1 MQKIFFIEDDMNINE
16 LLLYALKSNNYAA
29 EGFDSSEQFWVKLG
43 HETPDLIILDIM
55 LPNENGIDIL
65 KKLKNN
71 HITNKIPVIM
81 LTAKSEEM
89 DKIKCFDLGADDY
102 LVKPFSVLELV
113 ARIKARLRNNNNN
126 KIAEN
131 TLDFKCIKLIL
142 DKREVFVNDK
152 FVQLTYKEFE
162 LLTYFIH
169 NKELVLSRNQI
180 LQNIWGFDFEGESR
194 TVDMHVKTLRQKL
207 LEGGIY
213 IKTIRSVGY
222 KLGE

>member
-1 MQKIFFIEDDMNINE
+1 MKKVFFIEDDININE
-16 LLLYALKSNNYAA
+16 LLQYALKSNNFDAF
-29 EGFDSSEQFWVKLG
+29 GFESSTLFWKKLES
-43 HETPDLIILDIM
+43 ETPDIIILDIM

-65 KKLKNN
+65 KNLKKLEK
-71 HITNKIPVIM
+71 TCEIPVIM

-126 KIAEN
+126 NSNETSISYKEIR
-131 TLDFKCIKLIL
+131 IL
-142 DKREVFVNDK
+142 PDKREVYIGNDL
-152 FVQLTYKEFE
+152 VQLTYKEFE
-162 LLTYFIH
+162 LLTYFIN
-169 NKELVLSRNQI
+169 NKELVLTRNQI

-194 TVDMHVKTLRQKL
+194 TVDMHIKTLRQKL
-207 LEGGIY
+207 LSGGSY